1 MRIYDLN
8 KDDDS
13 EDDDIRHFGDVE
25 KDPDEESD
33 TDEDDGNKKK
43 VREALWFILY
53 IAIIVVVAFIIVKF
67 IGQRTVVSG
76 RSMENTLSDGDNLIM
91 DKITYRISNPK
102 RFDIVIFPD
111 PSDPSEYFIKRVIG
125 LPGETVRIGSDG
137 TIYINGKKLTES
149 YGKEVIN
156 NPGLAAS
163 PITLGKDEYFVLGD
177 NRNDSLDSRFPEVGP
192 IKGDEILGR
201 AVFRIYPF
209 NHMKGLV
216 PKR

>member
-8 KDDDS
+8 KDDDF

-25 KDPDEESD
+25 NEPED
-33 TDEDDGNKKK
+33 DEDNVKSQKKG
-43 VREALWFILY
+43 RDALWFILY
-53 IAIIVVVAFIIVKF
+53 IAIIVAVAFIIVKF

-91 DKITYRISNPK
+91 DKITYRFGNPK

-137 TIYINGKKLTES
+137 TIYINSKKLDES

-209 NHMKGLV
+209 NHMKGLI

>member
-53 IAIIVVVAFIIVKF
+53 IAIIVAVAFIIVKF

-91 DKITYRISNPK
+91 DKITYRIGNPK

-111 PSDPSEYFIKRVIG
+111 PSDPSEFFYQKSHRTAGRDCKDRFRRHHIYKWQETYRVIW
-125 LPGETVRIGSDG
+125 
-137 TIYINGKKLTES
+137 
-149 YGKEVIN
+149 
-156 NPGLAAS
+156 
-163 PITLGKDEYFVLGD
+163 
-177 NRNDSLDSRFPEVGP
+177 
-192 IKGDEILGR
+192 
-201 AVFRIYPF
+201 
-209 NHMKGLV
+209 
-216 PKR
+216 KRSN